1 MYKFL
6 NYCDLYFDD
15 ANTNTDGNNTSAQNN
30 TDDKN
35 ADNNAGNTSAQN
47 KNADDN
53 AGEKKYTDADLDKI
67 IEKKFAKWQKQKAA
81 EIDEATKLANM
92 NAQEKAE
99 HERDKLKAE
108 LEALKHANVM
118 SEMEKTARGILQASG
133 VNVSDDIVAH
143 LVAEDAETTSKNVK
157 DFATAFKK
165 AVQAEVKAQLSHKA
179 PVTGNAGAGV
189 TRETI
194 NKETNPLKRQQLIR
208 ENMSLFNNKK

>member
-15 ANTNTDGNNTSAQNN
+15 ANTDDNNTSAQNN

-35 ADNNAGNTSAQN
+35 ADNT
-47 KNADDN
+47 D
-53 AGEKKYTDADLDKI
+53 GEKKYTDADLDKI

-157 DFATAFKK
+157 DFAAAFKK
-165 AVQAEVKAQLSHKA
+165 AVQVEVKAQLSHKT
-179 PVTGNAGAGV
+179 PTTGNAGAGV